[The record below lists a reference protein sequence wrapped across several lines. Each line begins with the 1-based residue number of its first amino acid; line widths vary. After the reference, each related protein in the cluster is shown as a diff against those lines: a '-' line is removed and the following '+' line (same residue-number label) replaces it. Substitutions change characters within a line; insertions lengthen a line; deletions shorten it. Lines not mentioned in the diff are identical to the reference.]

1 MAHSNSD
8 ILAAVLVKWAQ
19 PAIQSVAGTKLMQLP
34 ILASIEAKIKSTGWV
49 SPMWS
54 LGREVAPIIGGV
66 GEQLLQPFLADY
78 LRRIPDGAI
87 PSMAHS
93 LVENA
98 LKQGSLSLLEGN
110 VIFEREDLEELQRLL
125 RYNLPI
131 SEVINY
137 NVKENEYDKN

>member
-1 MAHSNSD
+1 MVHSNSD
-8 ILAAVLVKWAQ
+8 ILAAVLTRWAQ
-19 PAIQSVAGTKLMQLP
+19 PAIQSVASTKLMTLP
-34 ILASIEAKIKSTGWV
+34 AMANIEAKIKSTGWV

-54 LGREVAPIIGGV
+54 LGREIAPVIGGV
-66 GEQLLQPFLADY
+66 GEQLVQPFLADY

-98 LKQGSLSLLEGN
+98 IKQGQLSLLEGN
-110 VIFEREDLEELQRLL
+110 VIFEYNDLVELQKLL

-131 SEVINY
+131 GESASYSVI
-137 NVKENEYDKN
+137 ENDINQ